1 MNIIRLFYRILRV
14 LLVVAAICG
23 MAYRG
28 KIKDDFENYKMHAIP
43 ALMYHSISEPSPGWP
58 ADLCVK
64 PAVFEEHL
72 RFLKERGYNVV
83 TARQAM
89 ILLKSGQN
97 VMNTVIL
104 TFDDGYED
112 NYTLAFPLLKKYG
125 FRGNFFVIGKDIGK
139 TLNQNGIV
147 KYMTFAQLKEMH
159 QQGMEI
165 GSHTMS
171 HDPLAAI
178 KPNFLPWE
186 IYQPLNLLHEKM
198 GFWISGIAFPNGSYN
213 DAVVAE
219 IQKYVKYEYGFS
231 GVPGCNTL
239 KITEERPFEFRRA
252 GVYDR
257 GRGAKD
263 IDRALQKCYIFGYL
277 EDKGVSAEL
286 LDRGLT
292 FLQELI
298 E

>member
-1 MNIIRLFYRILRV
+1 VNIIKLFYRILSI
-14 LLVVAAICG
+14 LLVIAAVFG
-23 MAYRG
+23 MAYQG
-28 KIKDDFENYKMHAIP
+28 KIKEDFENYKMHAIP
-43 ALMYHSISEPSPGWP
+43 ALMYHSISEQSPGWP

-64 PAVFEEHL
+64 PGVFEEHL
-72 RFLKERGYNVV
+72 HFLKERGYNVV

-112 NYTLAFPLLKKYG
+112 NYTQAFPLLKKNG
-125 FRGNFFVIGKDIGK
+125 FRGNFFVIGKNVGK
-139 TLNQNGIV
+139 TFNQNGVI
-147 KYMTFAQLKEMH
+147 KYMSFTQMKEMH
-159 QQGMEI
+159 EQGMEI

-171 HDPLAAI
+171 HDPLASI

-186 IYQPLNLLHEKM
+186 IYQPLNLFYEKM

-213 DAVVAE
+213 EAVVAE
-219 IQKYVKYEYGFS
+219 IRKYVKYEYGFS

-239 KITEERPFEFRRA
+239 KIVRERPFEFRRA

-257 GRGAKD
+257 GRGTKD
-263 IDRALQKCYIFGYL
+263 VERALQKCYIFGYL
-277 EDKGVSAEL
+277 EEKGISAEL

-292 FLQELI
+292 FVQELM

>member
-1 MNIIRLFYRILRV
+1 M
-14 LLVVAAICG
+14 VAAVCG
-23 MAYRG
+23 MAYQG
-28 KIKDDFENYKMHAIP
+28 KIKNDFENYKMHAIP
-43 ALMYHSISEPSPGWP
+43 ALMYHSISEQSPGWP

-72 RFLKERGYNVV
+72 QFLKERGYNVV

-112 NYTLAFPLLKKYG
+112 NYTQAFPLLKKYG
-125 FRGNFFVIGKDIGK
+125 FRGNFFVIGKNVGK
-139 TLNQNGIV
+139 TFNQNGII
-147 KYMTFAQLKEMH
+147 KYMSFAQMKEMH

-171 HDPLAAI
+171 HDPLAVI

-186 IYQPLNLLHEKM
+186 IYQPLNLFHEQM

-213 DAVVAE
+213 EAVVAE
-219 IQKYVKYEYGFS
+219 IRKYVKYEYGFS

-239 KITEERPFEFRRA
+239 KIVREKPFEFRRA

-257 GRGAKD
+257 GRGSKD

-277 EDKGVSAEL
+277 EEKGISAEL

-292 FLQELI
+292 FLQELM

>member
-1 MNIIRLFYRILRV
+1 MNIIRLFYRILSI
-14 LLVVAAICG
+14 LLVMAAIFG
-23 MAYRG
+23 MAYKG
-28 KIKDDFENYKMHAIP
+28 KIKEDFENYKMHAVP
-43 ALMYHSISEPSPGWP
+43 ALMYHSISEQSPGWP
-58 ADLCVK
+58 ANLCVK
-64 PAVFEEHL
+64 PGVFEEHL

-112 NYTLAFPLLKKYG
+112 NYARAFPLLKKYG
-125 FRGNFFVIGKDIGK
+125 FRGNFFVIGKNVGK
-139 TLNQNGIV
+139 TFNQNGIIQ
-147 KYMTFAQLKEMH
+147 YMSFAQMKEMH
-159 QQGMEI
+159 EQGMEI

-178 KPNFLPWE
+178 RPNFLPWE
-186 IYQPLNLLHEKM
+186 IYQPLNLFYEKM

-213 DAVVAE
+213 EAVVAE
-219 IQKYVKYEYGFS
+219 IRKYVKYEYGFS

-239 KITEERPFEFRRA
+239 KIVRERPFEFRRA

-263 IDRALQKCYIFGYL
+263 VERALQKSYIFGYL
-277 EDKGVSAEL
+277 EEKGISAEL

-292 FLQELI
+292 FLQELM

>member
-1 MNIIRLFYRILRV
+1 VTIFNLIYRILRV

-23 MAYRG
+23 MAYQG
-28 KIKDDFENYKMHAIP
+28 KIKEDFEVYKMHAIP

-58 ADLCVK
+58 KDLCVN

-72 RFLKERGYNVV
+72 KYLKERGYNVV

-89 ILLKSGQN
+89 ILLKSRQN

-112 NYTLAFPLLKKYG
+112 NYTRAFPLLRKYG
-125 FRGNFFVIGKDIGK
+125 FRGNFFVVGKDIGK
-139 TLNQNGIV
+139 TFNQNGIIQ
-147 KYMTFAQLKEMH
+147 YMTFDQLREMH

-171 HDPLAAI
+171 HDPLAVI

-186 IYQPLNLLHEKM
+186 IYQPLNLFYEKM

-213 DAVVAE
+213 AAVVEE
-219 IQKYVKYEYGFS
+219 IRKYVKYEYGFS

-239 KITEERPFEFRRA
+239 KIVKERPFEFRRA

-257 GRGAKD
+257 GRGVKD
-263 IDRALQKCYIFGYL
+263 IERALQKCYIFGYL
-277 EDKGVSAEL
+277 EEKGISAEL

-292 FLQELI
+292 SLQMFI

>member
-1 MNIIRLFYRILRV
+1 MSIIKVIYRTLRV

-23 MAYRG
+23 MAYQG
-28 KIKDDFENYKMHAIP
+28 KIKEDFEVYKMHAIP
-43 ALMYHSISEPSPGWP
+43 ALMYHSISEPSAGWP

-72 RFLKERGYNVV
+72 KYLKEKGYNVV

-89 ILLKSGQN
+89 ILLKSRQN

-112 NYTLAFPLLKKYG
+112 NYTQAFPLLKKYG
-125 FRGNFFVIGKDIGK
+125 FRGNFFVVGKDVGK
-139 TLNQNGIV
+139 TFNKNGIIR
-147 KYMTFAQLKEMH
+147 YMTFEQLKEMH

-171 HDPLAAI
+171 HDPLAVI
-178 KPNFLPWE
+178 KPGFLPWE
-186 IYQPLNLLHEKM
+186 IYQPLNLFHEKM

-213 DAVVAE
+213 AAVVAE
-219 IQKYVKYEYGFS
+219 IRKYVKYEYGFS
-231 GVPGCNTL
+231 GVAGCNTL
-239 KITEERPFEFRRA
+239 KIVNERPFEFRRA

-257 GRGAKD
+257 GRGAED
-263 IDRALQKCYIFGYL
+263 IERALRKCYIFGYL
-277 EDKGVSAEL
+277 EEKGLSAGLLDKGM
-286 LDRGLT
+286 T
-292 FLQELI
+292 FVQELI